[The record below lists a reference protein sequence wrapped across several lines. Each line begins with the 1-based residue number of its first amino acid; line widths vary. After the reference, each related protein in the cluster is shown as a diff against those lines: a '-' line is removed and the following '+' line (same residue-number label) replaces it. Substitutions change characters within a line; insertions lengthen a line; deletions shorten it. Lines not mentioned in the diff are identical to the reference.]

1 MRGRL
6 HLEVR
11 APGGAVHTVRRARNT
26 VMRSGANL
34 VATLF
39 AGQGTP
45 VTHMG
50 VGTSD
55 ADPDSVTTAALT
67 NEAVGD
73 EPPLAGDTAA
83 AIPPEVFAFETDDIS
98 RVVRLRLRATLP
110 AGAAVGT
117 LREAG
122 LLARPPEGGVGGDV
136 LYNRVTFAPVSKGDD
151 HELTMFWEV
160 EFPFGDLQW
169 L

>member
-11 APGGAVHTVRRARNT
+11 TPDGAVQTARRARNT

-73 EPPLAGDTAA
+73 QPPLQGDAA
-83 AIPPEVFAFETDDIS
+83 VAIPPGVFAFETDDVR
-98 RVVRLRLRATLP
+98 RVVRVRLRATLP

-122 LLARPPEGGVGGDV
+122 LLARPAEGDDADV